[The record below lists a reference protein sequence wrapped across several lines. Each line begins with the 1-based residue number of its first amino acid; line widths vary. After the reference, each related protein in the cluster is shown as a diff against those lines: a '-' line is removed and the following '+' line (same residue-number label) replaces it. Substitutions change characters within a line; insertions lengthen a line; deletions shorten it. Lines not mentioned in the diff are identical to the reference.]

1 MTIYKSIKKTI
12 MNKLTLKFI
21 LCWIYTIVV
30 PASIIYIYIKLLTDN
45 DGTSLTMKIL
55 SFIVLIA
62 IIISSIAMSVL
73 LKVKLIPRVEVKL
86 KYNLSLGIY
95 VEDEVLILLPFM
107 MISLTPK
114 KHKS

>member
-1 MTIYKSIKKTI
+1 
-12 MNKLTLKFI
+12 MNKITFKFI

-45 DGTSLTMKIL
+45 DGTSLNMKIL

-73 LKVKLIPRVEVKL
+73 LKVKLIPRIEVKL

-95 VEDEVLILLPFM
+95 VEDEVMILLPFVI
-107 MISLTPK
+107 ISLKPR
-114 KHKS
+114 KHEL